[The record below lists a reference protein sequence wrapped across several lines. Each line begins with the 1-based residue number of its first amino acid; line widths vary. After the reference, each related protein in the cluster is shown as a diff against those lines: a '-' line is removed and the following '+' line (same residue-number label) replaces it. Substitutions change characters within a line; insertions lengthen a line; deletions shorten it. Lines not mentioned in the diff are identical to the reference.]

1 MKRTLLPVA
10 FLAVALGGVAALQI
24 SQRGPRTGYPAPEFE
39 LPDLKGAT
47 HRLSDYRGKV
57 VFVNLWAT
65 WCPPCREEMPGMQ
78 RLFQQL
84 QGRDFT
90 MLAIAEDE
98 GGAAAVT
105 PFVAQLGLTFPVL
118 LDPDA
123 RLSPRFGVTG
133 YPETFIVDR
142 NGNVVNHVIGPAA
155 WESEAMLR
163 YFQALLAPPAQPPA
177 QPPAELPLDKA
188 DADH

>member
-10 FLAVALGGVAALQI
+10 FLAVALGGVAALQVA
-24 SQRGPRTGYPAPEFE
+24 QRSPRTGYPAPDFA
-39 LPDLKGAT
+39 LPDLAGTT
-47 HRLSDYRGKV
+47 HRLSDYRGKI

-78 RLFQQL
+78 RLSQQL
-84 QGRDFT
+84 AGRDFV

-98 GGAAAVT
+98 GGAAAVG

-133 YPETFIVDR
+133 YPETFILDR
-142 NGNVVNHVIGPAA
+142 NGNVVNHIIGPAA
-155 WESEAMLR
+155 WGSESMLK
-163 YFQALLAPPAQPPA
+163 YFHALLEPPGQ
-177 QPPAELPLDKA
+177 LPLEKA
-188 DADH
+188 AAGD